1 MNKTQKFFPKN
12 VEKMYEKGNFNK
24 FFDEVSIPQK
34 VEAFKAEPIEDII
47 HEIELLPVK
56 EAPLEIQVEQD
67 TIMPHEDE
75 NLTQDVNDYQIPQ
88 PPIPQYVPIEK
99 QRKKK
104 PVGLLIAL
112 VLGISAISAGVW
124 IYKQNK
130 PQSEIVI
137 PMIAEENNTET
148 LPDLN
153 TIHLPLQQA
162 DVVTPPEPI
171 KENDSTFE
179 DNTNTEI
186 TAPESEDKDNV
197 DKMEEIPET
206 KESLPEQ
213 DTSENQT
220 VEKSPANVDN
230 KPTEPTKVKQMVKK
244 PTEENKSVKRVK
256 KEPKKDMWE
265 LEADKKLQELND
277 ALK

>member
-56 EAPLEIQVEQD
+56 EAPLEMQVEKD
-67 TIMPHEDE
+67 SITHHEDE

-88 PPIPQYVPIEK
+88 SPIPQYVPIEQ

-130 PQSEIVI
+130 PQSEIII

-153 TIHLPLQQA
+153 TIHLPTQQA

-179 DNTNTEI
+179 DNTNIEI
-186 TAPESEDKDNV
+186 TAPESEDKNN
-197 DKMEEIPET
+197 KTEEIPET
-206 KESLPEQ
+206 KESLPKQ
-213 DTSENQT
+213 DASKNQT
-220 VEKSPANVDN
+220 VENSPANVGN
-230 KPTEPTKVKQMVKK
+230 KPTEPTKVKQTVKN
-244 PTEENKSVKRVK
+244 PTEEIKPVKKVK
-256 KEPKKDMWE
+256 KEPKKDIWE

>member
-56 EAPLEIQVEQD
+56 EAPLEMQVEQD
-67 TIMPHEDE
+67 SITHHEDE
-75 NLTQDVNDYQIPQ
+75 NLTQDVNDYQMPQ
-88 PPIPQYVPIEK
+88 SPIPQYVPIEQ
-99 QRKKK
+99 QRKKR
-104 PVGLLIAL
+104 PAGLLIAL
-112 VLGISAISAGVW
+112 VLGIFAISTGVW

-130 PQSEIVI
+130 PQSEIII

-153 TIHLPLQQA
+153 TIHLPIQQA
-162 DVVTPPEPI
+162 EVVIPPEPV
-171 KENDSTFE
+171 KEHDSTFE
-179 DNTNTEI
+179 DNTNIEI

-197 DKMEEIPET
+197 DKKEEIPET

-213 DTSENQT
+213 DTSKNQT
-220 VEKSPANVDN
+220 VEKSTANVDN
-230 KPTEPTKVKQMVKK
+230 KPTEPTKVKQTVKK
-244 PTEENKSVKRVK
+244 PTEEPKPIKKVR
-256 KEPKKDMWE
+256 KEPKKDIWE

>member
-24 FFDEVSIPQK
+24 FFDEISIPQK

-47 HEIELLPVK
+47 HEIELLPIK
-56 EAPLEIQVEQD
+56 EAPLEMQAEQD
-67 TIMPHEDE
+67 SVTHHEDE
-75 NLTQDVNDYQIPQ
+75 NLTQDVNDYQMPQ
-88 PPIPQYVPIEK
+88 SPIPQYVPIEQ

-104 PVGLLIAL
+104 PIGILIAL
-112 VLGISAISAGVW
+112 VLGISAISTGVW

-137 PMIAEENNTET
+137 PMITEENNTET

-153 TIHLPLQQA
+153 TIHLPIQQA
-162 DVVTPPEPI
+162 EVVTPPEPV
-171 KENDSTFE
+171 KENDSAFK
-179 DNTNTEI
+179 DDTNIEI
-186 TAPESEDKDNV
+186 TAPESEDKNNV
-197 DKMEEIPET
+197 SKTEGVSEI

-213 DTSENQT
+213 DTSKNQT
-220 VEKSPANVDN
+220 VENGPANVED
-230 KPTEPTKVKQMVKK
+230 KPTEPTKLKQTVKK
-244 PTEENKSVKRVK
+244 STEEVKPVKKTK
-256 KEPKKDMWE
+256 KEPKKDIWE

>member
-56 EAPLEIQVEQD
+56 EAPLEMQVEKD
-67 TIMPHEDE
+67 SITHHEDE
-75 NLTQDVNDYQIPQ
+75 NLTQDVNDYQMPQ
-88 PPIPQYVPIEK
+88 SPIPQYVPIEQ

-130 PQSEIVI
+130 PQSEIII

-153 TIHLPLQQA
+153 TIHLPTQQA

-171 KENDSTFE
+171 NENDSTFE
-179 DNTNTEI
+179 NNPNTEI
-186 TAPESEDKDNV
+186 KAPEIEDKDNV
-197 DKMEEIPET
+197 NKTEEIPET
-206 KESLPEQ
+206 KEPLPEQ

-220 VEKSPANVDN
+220 VEKSPANADN

-244 PTEENKSVKRVK
+244 PTEEIKPVKKVK
-256 KEPKKDMWE
+256 KEPKKDIWE

>member
-12 VEKMYEKGNFNK
+12 VEKMYEKGNFNN

-56 EAPLEIQVEQD
+56 EAPLEMQVEQD
-67 TIMPHEDE
+67 NIIHHEDE
-75 NLTQDVNDYQIPQ
+75 NLTQDVNDYQMPQ
-88 PPIPQYVPIEK
+88 SPIPQYVPIEQ

-130 PQSEIVI
+130 PQSEIII

-153 TIHLPLQQA
+153 TIHLPTQQA

-179 DNTNTEI
+179 DNTNIEI
-186 TAPESEDKDNV
+186 TAPESENKNN
-197 DKMEEIPET
+197 KTEEIPET
-206 KESLPEQ
+206 KEPLPEQ
-213 DTSENQT
+213 DTSENKT
-220 VEKSPANVDN
+220 VENSPANADN

-244 PTEENKSVKRVK
+244 PTEESKPVKKVK
-256 KEPKKDMWE
+256 KEPKKDIWE

>member
-24 FFDEVSIPQK
+24 FFDEISIPQK

-56 EAPLEIQVEQD
+56 EAPLEMQVEKD
-67 TIMPHEDE
+67 SITHHEDE
-75 NLTQDVNDYQIPQ
+75 NLTQDVNDYQMPQ
-88 PPIPQYVPIEK
+88 SPIPQYVPIEQ

-130 PQSEIVI
+130 PQSEIII

-153 TIHLPLQQA
+153 TIHLPTQQA

-171 KENDSTFE
+171 NENDSTFE
-179 DNTNTEI
+179 NNPNTEI
-186 TAPESEDKDNV
+186 KAPEIEDKDNV
-197 DKMEEIPET
+197 NKTEEIPET
-206 KESLPEQ
+206 KEPLPEQ

-220 VEKSPANVDN
+220 VEKSPANADN

-244 PTEENKSVKRVK
+244 PTEEIKPVKKVK
-256 KEPKKDMWE
+256 KEPKKDIWE

>member
-24 FFDEVSIPQK
+24 FFEEVSIPQK

-56 EAPLEIQVEQD
+56 EAPLEMQVEQD
-67 TIMPHEDE
+67 SIIHHEDE
-75 NLTQDVNDYQIPQ
+75 NLTQDVNDYQMPQ
-88 PPIPQYVPIEK
+88 SPIPQYVPIEQ

-130 PQSEIVI
+130 PQSEIII

-153 TIHLPLQQA
+153 TIHLPIQQA
-162 DVVTPPEPI
+162 EIVTPPEPVN
-171 KENDSTFE
+171 ENDSTFE
-179 DNTNTEI
+179 NNPNTEI
-186 TAPESEDKDNV
+186 KAPEPEDKDNV
-197 DKMEEIPET
+197 NKTEEIPET
-206 KESLPEQ
+206 KEPLPEQ
-213 DTSENQT
+213 DTSENKT
-220 VEKSPANVDN
+220 GEKSPANADN

-244 PTEENKSVKRVK
+244 PTEEIKPVKKVK
-256 KEPKKDMWE
+256 KEPKKDIWE